1 MFRALRTTSKL
12 SSKIASSTV
21 GGVRNL
27 NLHEYQ
33 SIGLLKAH
41 GATVQTGSMAENG
54 DAAKKIADEILAA
67 SPGADIIVKAQIH
80 AGGRGKGNFTN
91 GYKKGVQ
98 ILSNSDDVKVSTDCM
113 IGQYLVTKQTS
124 EEGQLCQKVLIN
136 QGIDIIDEKYFA
148 ILLDRTHN
156 GAVMVGSRKGGMN
169 IEEVA
174 EETPE
179 EIITIP
185 IDTAGG
191 MTLAQAEDMATQIG
205 FVGDEVAKAAN
216 NMQSLYKLF
225 TSKDA
230 TQVEINPMATATDG
244 NVYCVDAKLNFD
256 DNASY
261 RQSEVFDMR
270 DVSMEDERDVKAEQ
284 AGLNYIGLDGNI
296 GCMVNGAGL
305 AMATM
310 DIIDMYGGSPAN
322 FLDVGGGASKEGVS
336 SAFSILNSDPNVKC
350 ILVNIFGG
358 IVKCD
363 LIAQGIV
370 DSYKELSLSIPIVVR
385 LAGTN
390 VDIGQEIIRSSGLP
404 LINATDLNDAAD
416 KAVKSI
422 AA

>member
-1 MFRALRTTSKL
+1 M
-12 SSKIASSTV
+12 TV
-21 GGVRNL
+21 CDSFML
-27 NLHEYQ
+27 
-33 SIGLLKAH
+33 
-41 GATVQTGSMAENG
+41 
-54 DAAKKIADEILAA
+54 
-67 SPGADIIVKAQIH
+67 IVSCVHQ
-80 AGGRGKGNFTN
+80 
-91 GYKKGVQ
+91 
-98 ILSNSDDVKVSTDCM
+98 
-113 IGQYLVTKQTS
+113 
-124 EEGQLCQKVLIN
+124 
-136 QGIDIIDEKYFA
+136 
-148 ILLDRTHN
+148 
-156 GAVMVGSRKGGMN
+156 GGMN

-179 EIITIP
+179 EIISIP
-185 IDTAGG
+185 IDTDKG
-191 MTLAQAEDMATQIG
+191 MTTSQAEEMARKIG
-205 FVGDEVAKAAN
+205 FVDGQVAKAAN
-216 NMQSLYKLF
+216 NMMSLYKLF

-256 DNASY
+256 DNAAY
-261 RQSEVFDMR
+261 RQPEIFSMR

-322 FLDVGGGASKEGVS
+322 FLDVGGGATKDGVS
-336 SAFSILNSDPNVKC
+336 SAFKILNSDPNVKC

-370 DSYKELSLSIPIVVR
+370 DAYKELQLQLPIVVR

-390 VDIGQEIIRSSGLP
+390 VDVGQEIIRNSQLP
-404 LINATDLNDAAD
+404 LINATDLNDVSQVSRQWSSSCINFVIFVFISLYYSLFVYRLQT
-416 KAVKSI
+416 KLLKVSLRPSI
-422 AA
+422 II

>member
-1 MFRALRTTSKL
+1 
-12 SSKIASSTV
+12 
-21 GGVRNL
+21 
-27 NLHEYQ
+27 
-33 SIGLLKAH
+33 
-41 GATVQTGSMAENG
+41 
-54 DAAKKIADEILAA
+54 
-67 SPGADIIVKAQIH
+67 
-80 AGGRGKGNFTN
+80 
-91 GYKKGVQ
+91 
-98 ILSNSDDVKVSTDCM
+98 
-113 IGQYLVTKQTS
+113 
-124 EEGQLCQKVLIN
+124 
-136 QGIDIIDEKYFA
+136 
-148 ILLDRTHN
+148 
-156 GAVMVGSRKGGMN
+156 MN

-174 EETPE
+174 EESPE

-185 IDTAGG
+185 IDTAAG
-191 MTLAQAEDMATQIG
+191 MTNAQAEEMAQKIG
-205 FVGDEVAKAAN
+205 FVDGQIPKAAN

-230 TQVEINPMATATDG
+230 TQVEINPMATASDG

-261 RQSEVFDMR
+261 RQADVFDMR
-270 DVSMEDERDVKAEQ
+270 DVSMEDERDVKAEK

-322 FLDVGGGASKEGVS
+322 FLDVGGGATKEGVS

-370 DSYKELSLSIPIVVR
+370 DSYKELNLQLPIVVR

-390 VDIGQEIIRSSGLP
+390 VEIGQEIIRNSQLP
-404 LINATDLNDAAD
+404 LINASDLNDAAD

>member
-1 MFRALRTTSKL
+1 LTTKV
-12 SSKIASSTV
+12 ASSTV

-41 GATVQTGSMAENG
+41 GATVQNGEMAENG
-54 DAAKKIADEILAA
+54 DAAKKIADSIL
-67 SPGADIIVKAQIH
+67 SSNPKADLIVKAQIH
-80 AGGRGKGNFTN
+80 AGGRGKGHFTN
-91 GYKKGVQ
+91 GYKKGVH
-98 ILSNSDDVKVSTDCM
+98 ILNNSDDVKVSTNNM
-113 IGQYLVTKQTS
+113 IGNYLVTKQTGP
-124 EEGQLCQKVLIN
+124 EGQLCQKVLVN
-136 QGIDIIDEKYFA
+136 EGIDIIDEKYFA
-148 ILLDRTHN
+148 ILLDRAHN

-174 EETPE
+174 EESPE
-179 EIITIP
+179 EIISIP
-185 IDTAGG
+185 IDTEKG
-191 MTLAQAEDMATQIG
+191 MTTAQAEEMAQKIG
-205 FVGDEVAKAAN
+205 FVDGQIAKAAN
-216 NMQSLYKLF
+216 NMMSLYKLF
-225 TSKDA
+225 TTKDA

-261 RQSEVFDMR
+261 RQAEIFNMR

-322 FLDVGGGASKEGVS
+322 FLDVGGGATKEGVS
-336 SAFSILNSDPNVKC
+336 SAFKILNSDPNVKC

-370 DSYKELSLSIPIVVR
+370 DAYKELNLQLPIVVR

-390 VDIGQEIIRSSGLP
+390 VSIGQEIIKNSQLP
-404 LINATDLNDAAD
+404 LINASDLNDAAD

-422 AA
+422 ASA

>member
-1 MFRALRTTSKL
+1 
-12 SSKIASSTV
+12 
-21 GGVRNL
+21 
-27 NLHEYQ
+27 
-33 SIGLLKAH
+33 
-41 GATVQTGSMAENG
+41 
-54 DAAKKIADEILAA
+54 
-67 SPGADIIVKAQIH
+67 
-80 AGGRGKGNFTN
+80 
-91 GYKKGVQ
+91 
-98 ILSNSDDVKVSTDCM
+98 
-113 IGQYLVTKQTS
+113 
-124 EEGQLCQKVLIN
+124 
-136 QGIDIIDEKYFA
+136 
-148 ILLDRTHN
+148 
-156 GAVMVGSRKGGMN
+156 MN

-404 LINATDLNDAAD
+404 LINATDLNDVSLNAYHTQYIPLYLQHNS
-416 KAVKSI
+416 KHLLCTNEFSLFFFTRLPI
-422 AA
+422 RL

>member
-1 MFRALRTTSKL
+1 M
-12 SSKIASSTV
+12 
-21 GGVRNL
+21 
-27 NLHEYQ
+27 HEYQ

-41 GATVQTGSMAENG
+41 GATVQKGAMAENG
-54 DAAKKIADEILAA
+54 DAAKKIADEIL
-67 SPGADIIVKAQIH
+67 SSNPKADLIVKAQIH
-80 AGGRGKGNFTN
+80 AGGRGKGHFTN
-91 GYKKGVQ
+91 GYKKGVH
-98 ILSNSDDVKVSTDCM
+98 ILNNSDDVKVSTNNM
-113 IGQYLVTKQTS
+113 IGNYLVTKQTGAD
-124 EEGQLCQKVLIN
+124 GQLCQKVLVN
-136 QGIDIIDEKYFA
+136 EGIDIIDEKYFA
-148 ILLDRTHN
+148 ILLDRAYN

-174 EETPE
+174 EESPE
-179 EIITIP
+179 EIISIP
-185 IDTAGG
+185 IDTERG
-191 MTLAQAEDMATQIG
+191 MTQSQAEEMAQKIG
-205 FVGDEVAKAAN
+205 FVDGQIVKAAN
-216 NMQSLYKLF
+216 NMMALYKLF

-261 RQSEVFDMR
+261 RQADIFDMR

-322 FLDVGGGASKEGVS
+322 FLDVGGGATKDGVS
-336 SAFSILNSDPNVKC
+336 SAFRILNSDSNVKC

-370 DSYKELSLSIPIVVR
+370 DAYKELNLQLPIVVR

-390 VDIGQEIIRSSGLP
+390 VEVGQEIIRNSQLP

-422 AA
+422 A

>member
-1 MFRALRTTSKL
+1 
-12 SSKIASSTV
+12 
-21 GGVRNL
+21 
-27 NLHEYQ
+27 
-33 SIGLLKAH
+33 
-41 GATVQTGSMAENG
+41 
-54 DAAKKIADEILAA
+54 
-67 SPGADIIVKAQIH
+67 
-80 AGGRGKGNFTN
+80 
-91 GYKKGVQ
+91 
-98 ILSNSDDVKVSTDCM
+98 
-113 IGQYLVTKQTS
+113 
-124 EEGQLCQKVLIN
+124 
-136 QGIDIIDEKYFA
+136 
-148 ILLDRTHN
+148 
-156 GAVMVGSRKGGMN
+156 MN

-185 IDTAGG
+185 IDTAAG
-191 MTLAQAEDMATQIG
+191 MSVAQAEEMAQKIG
-205 FVGDEVAKAAN
+205 FVDGEIAKAAN

-225 TSKDA
+225 TTKDA

-261 RQSEVFDMR
+261 RQGEVFDMR
-270 DVSMEDERDVKAEQ
+270 DVSMEDERDVKAEK

-322 FLDVGGGASKEGVS
+322 FLDVGGGATKEGVS
-336 SAFSILNSDPNVKC
+336 SAFGILNSDPNVKC

-370 DSYKELSLSIPIVVR
+370 DSYKELDLKLPIVVR

-390 VDIGQEIIRSSGLP
+390 VEIGQDIIRNSQLP
-404 LINATDLNDAAD
+404 LINATDLNDVSSSTQQ
-416 KAVKSI
+416 AVESSHPNLPHMLCLIFCYSSFDFSI
-422 AA
+422 GCR

>member
-1 MFRALRTTSKL
+1 MYRALRSFPRFHRVATS
-12 SSKIASSTV
+12 AV
-21 GGVRNL
+21 GSVRNL

-41 GATVQTGSMAENG
+41 GATVQNGSMAENA
-54 DAAKKIADEILAA
+54 DSAKKIADDILSK
-67 SPGADIIVKAQIH
+67 SPNADIIVKAQIH
-80 AGGRGKGNFTN
+80 AGGRGKGVFTN
-91 GYKKGVQ
+91 GYKKGVH
-98 ILSNSDDVKVSTDCM
+98 IVKTSDEAKKCAENM
-113 IGQYLVTKQTS
+113 IGNYLVTKQTTN
-124 EEGQLCQKVLIN
+124 EGQLCQRVLVN
-136 QGIDIIDEKYFA
+136 EGIDIVDEKYFA
-148 ILLDRTHN
+148 ILLDRVHN

-174 EETPE
+174 EETPD
-179 EIITIP
+179 EIVSIP
-185 IDTAGG
+185 IDTDAG
-191 MTLAQAEDMATQIG
+191 MTLDQAEEMSRKIG
-205 FVGDEVAKAAN
+205 FSGDQISKAAN

-225 TSKDA
+225 TTKDA

-261 RQSEVFDMR
+261 RQPDVFGMR
-270 DVSMEDERDVKAEQ
+270 DISMEDERDVKAEE

-322 FLDVGGGASKEGVS
+322 FLDVGGGATKDGVS
-336 SAFSILNSDPNVKC
+336 SAFKILSSDKNVKC

-370 DSYKELSLSIPIVVR
+370 DAYKELNLNLPIVVR

-390 VDIGQEIIRSSGLP
+390 VEIGQDIIRNSQLP
-404 LINATDLNDAAD
+404 IINATDLNDAAK